1 MSMFYGLEIARK
13 GLTASQKGLE
23 VSGHNIANAST
34 PGYSR
39 QRLSLNAVEPPTGY
53 MKYSNGA
60 KGRVG
65 GGVNIITVDQIR
77 NPFLDRQFRNEETRL
92 NYYSGKADGL
102 AYVEALFDE
111 LNNANLSDS
120 IADFRASISEVA
132 KDPTNRE
139 FRTNMLQNAIK
150 MTETFQHYSNQL
162 IDKQAEQN
170 SQVSVLAG
178 QVNDLARSISDLNL
192 QIASFELSGQKA
204 NDLRD
209 QRNMYL
215 DELSGLTDISYS
227 YDNNDYL
234 TVKIGSDEL
243 LSHGNYTKIIAE
255 PDSTNA
261 SLDPTLDPATQGLFT
276 LRWESG
282 DNAGDPVEMSG
293 GKIKAILDMRDGDT
307 TDNLGIP
314 WVLEQ
319 LDKLASTMAVEF
331 NKIHVGGYTL
341 PNGGIDS
348 VPGGNFFNEPGNTP
362 PSNGVTAGNFAVS
375 DDIKNNVFLIA
386 ASSEAVDPAIYNQGN
401 SGNMDKMSAFFDRVD
416 VTGIGSVSGF
426 LKGILG
432 NIAVETSQANKMLSS
447 QNVLRDS
454 ISLQRESVSGV
465 SLDEEMTNII
475 KFQHSYAAASRMIT
489 AIDQNLDV
497 LINKTGLVGR

>member
-13 GLTASQKGLE
+13 GLTVSKKALE

-34 PGYSR
+34 PGFSR
-39 QRLSLNAVEPPTGY
+39 QRLSLNAVEPPSGF

-92 NYYSGKADGL
+92 NYYSGTADGL
-102 AYVEALFDE
+102 AYVEALLDE

-132 KDPTNRE
+132 KNPTNRA
-139 FRTNMLQNAIK
+139 FRTNMLQNAKK
-150 MTETFQHYSNQL
+150 MTETFQHFSVQL

-170 SQVSVLAG
+170 GQKSVLAS
-178 QVNDLARSISDLNL
+178 QVNDLSRSISHLNI

-209 QRNMYL
+209 QRNLYL
-215 DELSGLTDISYS
+215 DELSGLTDINYS

-234 TVKIGSDEL
+234 TIKIGSDEL
-243 LSHGNYTKIIAE
+243 LSHGKYIKIIAE
-255 PDSTNA
+255 PDVTKP
-261 SLDPTLDPATQGLFT
+261 SLDPAAQGLFT

-282 DNAGDPVEMSG
+282 PNAGDTANIAG
-293 GKIKAILDMRDGDT
+293 GKIKAIIDMRDGNT
-307 TDNLGIP
+307 SDNLGIP

-319 LDKLASTMAVEF
+319 LDKLASSIATEF
-331 NKIHVGGYTL
+331 NAIHESGWTL
-341 PNGGIDS
+341 PNGTDS
-348 VPGGNFFNEPGNTP
+348 SKTGVSFFNEPAD
-362 PSNGVTAGNFAVS
+362 GVKAGNFEIS
-375 DDIKNNVFLIA
+375 DTIKNNVFLIA
-386 ASSEAVDPAIYNQGN
+386 ASSEMVDPLIYNQGN
-401 SGNMDKMSAFFDRVD
+401 GGNMNMMSAFFDKVD
-416 VTGIGSVSGF
+416 IPGIGSVGGF

-432 NIAVETSQANKMLSS
+432 NIAVEASQANKMFSS

-465 SLDEEMTNII
+465 SLDEEMINII

-497 LINKTGLVGR
+497 LINKTGLAGR

>member
-178 QVNDLARSISDLNL
+178 QVNDLSRSISDLNL

-209 QRNMYL
+209 QRNLYL

-234 TVKIGSDEL
+234 TVKIGSHEL

-255 PDSTNA
+255 PDPLNE

-293 GKIKAILDMRDGDT
+293 GKIKAILDMRDGDS

-319 LDKLASTMAVEF
+319 LDKLASSMTAEF
-331 NKIHVGGYTL
+331 NTIHQSGWTL
-341 PNGGIDS
+341 PNDGLDS
-348 VPGGNFFNEPGNTP
+348 VSGGNFFDVPAD
-362 PSNGVTAGNFAVS
+362 GVKAGNFEVS
-375 DDIKNNVFLIA
+375 DTIKNNVFLIA
-386 ASSEAVDPAIYNQGN
+386 ASSEEVIPAQFNQGN

-432 NIAVETSQANKMLSS
+432 NIAVEASQANKMLSS

>member
-102 AYVEALFDE
+102 AYIEALFDE

-209 QRNMYL
+209 QRNVYL

-314 WVLEQ
+314 WVLNQ
-319 LDKLASTMAVEF
+319 LNDLASTMVTEF
-331 NKIHVGGYTL
+331 NAIHESGWTL
-341 PNGGIDS
+341 PNDGDPS
-348 VPGGNFFNEPGNTP
+348 VTNISFFDEPTD
-362 PSNGVTAGNFAVS
+362 GVTAGNFAVS

-386 ASSEAVDPAIYNQGN
+386 ASSEEVIPAQFNQGN
-401 SGNMDKMSAFFDRVD
+401 SGNMD
-416 VTGIGSVSGF
+416 IGSVSGF

-432 NIAVETSQANKMLSS
+432 NIAVEASQANKMLSS

>member
-178 QVNDLARSISDLNL
+178 QVNDLSRSISDLNL

-209 QRNMYL
+209 QRNLYL

-255 PDSTNA
+255 PDAGNEA
-261 SLDPTLDPATQGLFT
+261 LDPTAPGLLA
-276 LRWESG
+276 LRWDDGTGTGAS
-282 DNAGDPVEMSG
+282 DVVMSG
-293 GKIKAILDMRDGDT
+293 GKIKAILDMRDGNT

-314 WVLEQ
+314 WVLNQ
-319 LDKLASTMAVEF
+319 LNDLASTMAIQF
-331 NKIHVGGYTL
+331 NDIHESGWTL
-341 PNGGIDS
+341 PNDGDPSETGIK
-348 VPGGNFFNEPGNTP
+348 FFAEPDEALPNH
-362 PSNGVTAGNFAVS
+362 GVTAGNFAVS

-401 SGNMDKMSAFFDRVD
+401 SGNMDKMSAFFDKVD
-416 VTGIGSVSGF
+416 VPVIGSVSGF

-432 NIAVETSQANKMLSS
+432 NIAVEASQANNMLSS